1 MTAGIPV
8 QTWMIGIT
16 AYPILQ
22 AVALVR
28 LRGTLRGMSLI
39 LTVVMVA
46 VVGLSVTA
54 YSMDPSNLWQMFLML
69 ATPPALVLTAGLL
82 AIGSVVRRRRVA

>member
-8 QTWMIGIT
+8 QTWMIGIA

-54 YSMDPSNLWQMFLML
+54 YTLDPSNLWQMFLML

>member
-1 MTAGIPV
+1 MDDWCHRLPRV
-8 QTWMIGIT
+8 
-16 AYPILQ
+16 LQ

-28 LRGTLRGMSLI
+28 LRGALRSMSLI

-54 YSMDPSNLWQMFLML
+54 YTLDPSNLWQMFLML